1 MGERRNVNKISL
13 TEECLPEVSLME
25 VVKITSDLAPLLVT
39 YVALPSAISS
49 TKAKLEK
56 LFPES

>member
-1 MGERRNVNKISL
+1 
-13 TEECLPEVSLME
+13 ME
-25 VVKITSDLAPLLVT
+25 VVKITSDLALLHVT
-39 YVALPSAISS
+39 DGALPSTISS